1 MKFHMTIATIRLIR
15 PFCLSKISSDM
26 NIGLIFMRYKRINKQ
41 KIPRHFLLFC
51 MVLIHIFKYVL
62 FIFVDNDIMVKT

>member
-1 MKFHMTIATIRLIR
+1 MTIATIRLIR

-41 KIPRHFLLFC
+41 RSPTFSIALYGFNSYFQICIVYFC
-51 MVLIHIFKYVL
+51 R
-62 FIFVDNDIMVKT
+62 

>member
-1 MKFHMTIATIRLIR
+1 MKFHMTIATILLIL

-41 KIPRHFLLFC
+41 KFPD
-51 MVLIHIFKYVL
+51 IFYC
-62 FIFVDNDIMVKT
+62 FV